1 VFKKGVVE
9 ISFLFLCPELTGA
22 IQVDNVWLSFLALVL
37 FITTGV
43 GAGLIDRKMD
53 GYI

>member
-22 IQVDNVWLSFLALVL
+22 IQVDNVWLSFSFNRDPHGGDSVWLYPLSQTL
-37 FITTGV
+37 LT
-43 GAGLIDRKMD
+43 
-53 GYI
+53 